1 MSVRTGLVTPP
12 PHTHP
17 PIASQ
22 QIREGFKSDKTEA
35 QLLLNGKIPKI
46 KSSQRVKS
54 PLPTNMSSSIHPS
67 IHPLINP
74 STHPSA
80 TFVPPSSPAS
90 AAGGK
95 RQCATSDRTRLRWFW
110 NHHRTTKFTT
120 TTRLPLHRC
129 VVPRMRGAALECTSP
144 VFFPPKLFFQHGLF
158 LSAGG
163 CAGHKFSTSGS
174 LSGWMVCLKRGE
186 DLNRPTSFLLF
197 ALFFSLETTS
207 TDD

>member
-1 MSVRTGLVTPP
+1 MQSVRQNGIGHTPP
-12 PHTHP
+12 PPPPP

-54 PLPTNMSSSIHPS
+54 PLPTNMSSS

-144 VFFPPKLFFQHGLF
+144 GFFPQN
-158 LSAGG
+158 SSSNMDY
-163 CAGHKFSTSGS
+163 FSVLVDAQVTSS
-174 LSGWMVCLKRGE
+174 PRVVL
-186 DLNRPTSFLLF
+186 
-197 ALFFSLETTS
+197 
-207 TDD
+207 